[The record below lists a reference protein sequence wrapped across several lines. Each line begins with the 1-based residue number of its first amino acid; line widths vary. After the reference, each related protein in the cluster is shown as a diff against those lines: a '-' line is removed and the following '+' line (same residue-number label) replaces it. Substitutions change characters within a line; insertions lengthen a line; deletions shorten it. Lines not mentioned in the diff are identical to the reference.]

1 MARLL
6 VDTTPLRTSKNFR
19 LLFLGQLVSLLGS
32 NLTLVAVAYQVYQ
45 LTGSSLWVGLVSFI
59 QLPLLIFGSLWGG
72 ALGDRFDRRTLL
84 VGASSARTRQ
94 LRARCERASAPRELR
109 RCSSPCP
116 PSPAVFAGLSG
127 PLRTATIPHP
137 RPARG
142 AGRRLLAQPD
152 HHQTA
157 TVVGPGVAGV
167 LVATVGLSSCYFIDG
182 VTFFALVLATFLMA
196 PMKPVGQHAGA
207 RLLRSI
213 VEGFRYV
220 RSHAVVQAVY
230 LVDLNAMVFGLPRAL
245 FPAVT
250 KHLYHGG
257 PEILGL
263 LYAAPGAGALVM
275 AIFTGWMDRV
285 RRRGR
290 LVILVVL
297 VWGVA
302 MALFGLVH
310 VLWVGLVCL
319 AVAGAMDV
327 ISTVLRNTIL
337 QTSITDE
344 YRSRFS
350 AIQMAVV
357 TGGPRLGDLE
367 SGAVASFTSTEFS
380 IVSGGIMCI
389 VGVLALIRWRPTFW
403 RSVLSSAAEPRVSS
417 DQGSCSAFSRCG

>member
-1 MARLL
+1 
-6 VDTTPLRTSKNFR
+6 
-19 LLFLGQLVSLLGS
+19 
-32 NLTLVAVAYQVYQ
+32 LVAVAYQVYQ

-59 QLPLLIFGSLWGG
+59 QLPFLIFGSLWGG
-72 ALGDRFDRRTLL
+72 ALGDRLDRRTLL
-84 VGASSARTRQ
+84 IGASFVLGLLSCA
-94 LRARCERASAPRELR
+94 LGANALAHHADFPVLVIV
-109 RCSSPCP
+109 
-116 PSPAVFAGLSG
+116 PALAAGLAGLSG
-127 PLRTATIPHP
+127 PLRTATIP
-137 RPARG
+137 
-142 AGRRLLAQPD
+142 LLVQPD
-152 HHQTA
+152 ELVAAYSLNQIIINTA

-182 VTFFALVLATFLMA
+182 ITFFALVLATFLMA
-196 PMKPVGQHAGA
+196 PMKPVGQHSGA
-207 RLLRSI
+207 KILRSI
-213 VEGFRYV
+213 AEGFSYV

-285 RRRGR
+285 SRRGR

-297 VWGVA
+297 IWGLV
-302 MALFGLVH
+302 MALFGVVH
-310 VLWVGLVCL
+310 VLWVGLICL

-344 YRSRFS
+344 YRSRAS

-367 SGAVASFTSTEFS
+367 SGAVASLTSTEFS
-380 IVSGGIMCI
+380 IVSGGIMCV

-403 RSVLSSAAEPRVSS
+403 KERSL
-417 DQGSCSAFSRCG
+417 